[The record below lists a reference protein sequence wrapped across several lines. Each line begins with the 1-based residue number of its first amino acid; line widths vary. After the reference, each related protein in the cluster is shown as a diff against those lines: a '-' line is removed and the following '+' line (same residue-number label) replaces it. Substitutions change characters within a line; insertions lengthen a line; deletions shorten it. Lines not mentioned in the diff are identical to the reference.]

1 MMMMVMV
8 VMMMVMMMIMVMV
21 VMMMVMMMIMVMVVM
36 MVMVMMMRKV
46 MTIVY
51 IHGARSRECV
61 SILTIIATM
70 RRQCKEEQL
79 GKPQKIRMRGQGVP
93 SISDSRA
100 CVTTFQL

>member
-1 MMMMVMV
+1 MMVVMMVVVVMVMVMVMMVVMMVVVMMV
-8 VMMMVMMMIMVMV
+8 VMMM
-21 VMMMVMMMIMVMVVM
+21 
-36 MVMVMMMRKV
+36 MRRV

-79 GKPQKIRMRGQGVP
+79 GKPQKIRM
-93 SISDSRA
+93 
-100 CVTTFQL
+100 